1 LDDRSSK
8 PSKDDGRD
16 SIDDGST
23 QSFRSKD
30 PDSDRLHEESISLN
44 PSSSKSLLT
53 EGIIAG
59 QRIAKISV
67 VTLISIG
74 IVEILTGYYSGSV
87 VATADGID
95 SISDAA
101 ISFIV
106 LLGLRIAHK
115 PADKKFHFGYHKVE
129 SFAALMA
136 AIGMVAIGIVIFYN
150 SYQALLHPHVIRE
163 PVLTMVVLAAAGAV
177 SLHRA
182 FQMRN
187 IANKY
192 NLLSLKTDAKNSIKD
207 GSASIIGFL
216 SVLIAS
222 QFGFLQMDAIG
233 GMIIAGYIFS
243 VSYISLKKS
252 SLILV
257 DSWQNPKLTE
267 LIKQQ
272 IEQKQFRVG
281 EGSEQSQTKVRVR
294 SVLLRPSGM
303 VSQAEVHIEIDRD
316 MPLKDVEMICLQ
328 VEMEIR
334 SHFSDLERISIIP
347 HSSISE
353 PLTAASSPRLLKRL
367 IPARERLRQYRL
379 RQKQSNQQQ
388 EKQSQ
393 QQQRNTVN
401 LRTAKVELVT
411 DSTSNLEIQG
421 QAINDST
428 TTVDDV
434 RISVQFYDSKGK
446 LLHET
451 SRLITQPSQLL
462 EPEEIISFAV
472 PGGFGFAQIDKYD
485 IVAQAEIV
493 TNNNM
498 PG

>member
-1 LDDRSSK
+1 LDDSNSGASDDDDRGDSVVKGLSRS
-8 PSKDDGRD
+8 RD
-16 SIDDGST
+16 KELDFEGKKSNSAG
-23 QSFRSKD
+23 
-30 PDSDRLHEESISLN
+30 ESN
-44 PSSSKSLLT
+44 PSSTFIEHNSLVS
-53 EGIIAG
+53 EGILAG
-59 QRIAKISV
+59 QRIAKISI
-67 VTLISIG
+67 VTLVSIG

-150 SYQALLHPHVIRE
+150 SYQAILHPHEIRQ
-163 PVLTMVVLAAAGAV
+163 PILTMVVLGAAGAV

-267 LIKQQ
+267 LIKQHV
-272 IEQKQFRVG
+272 EQKQFRVG
-281 EGSEQSQTKVRVR
+281 EGPEQSQTRVKVR
-294 SVLLRPSGM
+294 SVLLRPAGM
-303 VSQAEVHIEIDRD
+303 VSQAEVHIEVDGD
-316 MPLKDVEMICLQ
+316 KPLKDVEMICLQ

-334 SHFSDLERISIIP
+334 SKFPDLERISTIP
-347 HSSISE
+347 HSSIARPTTTQS
-353 PLTAASSPRLLKRL
+353 TSFKRWISVPDIL
-367 IPARERLRQYRL
+367 HQHR
-379 RQKQSNQQQ
+379 
-388 EKQSQ
+388 Q
-393 QQQRNTVN
+393 QQQQQQKQNQ
-401 LRTAKVELVT
+401 K
-411 DSTSNLEIQG
+411 
-421 QAINDST
+421 
-428 TTVDDV
+428 
-434 RISVQFYDSKGK
+434 
-446 LLHET
+446 HE
-451 SRLITQPSQLL
+451 RRP
-462 EPEEIISFAV
+462 
-472 PGGFGFAQIDKYD
+472 
-485 IVAQAEIV
+485 
-493 TNNNM
+493 
-498 PG
+498 